1 MKLDITRE
9 QFIELYNSCTY
20 KQIAKQLNISEPTI
34 AKIAKKLGL
43 KKQVG
48 RPKENIEFKASI

>member
-1 MKLDITRE
+1 MKLNITKE

-48 RPKENIEFKASI
+48 RPKEDIKFKENL